1 MKKILILIFVFSSFT
16 IYSQIGIGTLTP
28 SAKSA
33 MDLTSTTRGFLLP
46 RMSSSQRNL
55 LSPNSGNDK
64 GLQVFDKDD
73 NIFFYWN
80 GTSWLQDG
88 NIYEQNGMILS
99 GLSRSVNFS
108 SGGSLNFDSNTL
120 HIDATNNRVGI
131 GTATVSEE
139 FIVNGSIT
147 NSFSFNA
154 GSSDVIDF
162 SMSNLAYTT
171 STSTTI
177 TLNNIKNGG
186 SYVLATTSLEASE
199 MVTFTSTGFTFYYM
213 GTGFRILGKQH
224 LYYFTVVGTDVYV
237 SMATEN

>member
-16 IYSQIGIGTLTP
+16 IYSQIGIGTVTP

-33 MDLTSTTRGFLLP
+33 LDLTSTTRGFLLP
-46 RMSSSQRNL
+46 RMTSSQRNL
-55 LSPNSGNDK
+55 LSPNSFNDK
-64 GLQVFDKDD
+64 GLQVFDLDS
-73 NIFFYWN
+73 NTFFSWN
-80 GTSWLQDG
+80 GSSWLQDV
-88 NIYEQNGMILS
+88 NIYDQNGLIAS
-99 GLSRSVNFS
+99 GASRSVNFT
-108 SGGSLNFDSNTL
+108 SGGSLNFDANTL
-120 HIDATNNRVGI
+120 YVDATNNKVGI

-139 FIVNGSIT
+139 FIVNGSMT
-147 NSFSFNA
+147 NSSSFNA

-171 STSTTI
+171 STSTAI
-177 TLNNIKNGG
+177 TLENIKSGG
-186 SYVLATTSLEASE
+186 CYVLATTSLEASE

-224 LYYFTVVGTDVYV
+224 LYYFTVVGADVYV